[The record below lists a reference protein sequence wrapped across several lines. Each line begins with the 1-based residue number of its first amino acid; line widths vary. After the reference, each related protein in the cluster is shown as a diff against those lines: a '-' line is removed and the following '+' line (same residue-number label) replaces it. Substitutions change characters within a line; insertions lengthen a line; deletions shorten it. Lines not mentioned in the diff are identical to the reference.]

1 MDAQYV
7 VQHDIFSYP
16 YADKYTYY
24 LRPVTMLLE
33 ILFLHEYVQM
43 FIIDS
48 NEITEPES
56 YRQKYDT
63 SELFTIIIL

>member
-1 MDAQYV
+1 MDAQNV
-7 VQHDIFSYP
+7 VQRNIFSYP

-33 ILFLHEYVQM
+33 ILFLHGYVQM

-48 NEITEPES
+48 NETTEPES
-56 YRQKYDT
+56 SRKNIRYN
-63 SELFTIIIL
+63 